1 MMKLLLLS
9 QAEVV
14 AEKEELMNIRRELQK
29 RLEAER
35 TEIARLQS
43 AISEAK
49 QAARRRGAS
58 VDSID
63 SSVASESSSESVS
76 FTMLKS

>member
-14 AEKEELMNIRRELQK
+14 AEHDELMNIRNELQK
-29 RLEAER
+29 RIEAER
-35 TEIARLQS
+35 QEIAKLQS
-43 AISEAK
+43 VISEAK
-49 QAARRRGAS
+49 QSARRRGAS
-58 VDSID
+58 VDSLD

-76 FTMLKS
+76 F